1 MRAEPHVFWLTGL
14 PASGKTTLARALVA
28 QLQAQG
34 LQAICLDGDELR
46 KGLCSDLGFDAASR
60 KENLRRAGEVARL
73 LHGAGLSVVGAFV
86 SPFSADRAQV
96 RQLFAPPHFSEV
108 HLSTPVE
115 ECMRRD
121 PKGLYAKAKRGE
133 LSGLT
138 GWDAPYEPPTAA
150 EFTFNSAAMSSADMV
165 DLLQSRLF
173 ESLP

>member
-1 MRAEPHVFWLTGL
+1 
-14 PASGKTTLARALVA
+14 
-28 QLQAQG
+28 
-34 LQAICLDGDELR
+34 
-46 KGLCSDLGFDAASR
+46 
-60 KENLRRAGEVARL
+60 
-73 LHGAGLSVVGAFV
+73 
-86 SPFSADRAQV
+86 
-96 RQLFAPPHFSEV
+96 
-108 HLSTPVE
+108 VE